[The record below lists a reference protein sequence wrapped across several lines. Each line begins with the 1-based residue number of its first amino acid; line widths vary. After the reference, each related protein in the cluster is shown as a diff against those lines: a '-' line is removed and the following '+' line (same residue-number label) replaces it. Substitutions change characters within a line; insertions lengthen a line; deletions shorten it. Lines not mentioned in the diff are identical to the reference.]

1 MDDFNY
7 IEIVKR
13 SVFVFMFQPLTVDPY
28 WQYYPAGS
36 THLHTMNMQPS
47 YQPEPPVQY
56 SGAYPIHM
64 RGALD
69 TTNMHHPCMYI
80 NMIDGIGHQ
89 ISKCKYFYIFKI
101 LSIIVRLGL

>member
-1 MDDFNY
+1 
-7 IEIVKR
+7 
-13 SVFVFMFQPLTVDPY
+13 MFQPLTVDPY

-47 YQPEPPVQY
+47 YQPEPPVHHY